1 MRLAIVEDEK
11 SFADNILGYLQRFQK
26 ETSYQIETVWFQ
38 DGCDI
43 AEEYKSDF
51 DIILMD
57 VQMKFMDGMT
67 AARKIREKDSQVV
80 ILFLTNMVSYAIRG
94 YEVDAMDY
102 IIKPVTYFSFSE
114 KLKKALKSVEYR
126 KSQYIIVPIEGG
138 IQKVDLSSVYYVE
151 CRGHNLFYKQA
162 KEEIESRGTM
172 NKLETLL
179 APYGFYRNSKSYLV
193 NLEYVDGIQKNEC
206 MIHGER
212 IPVSR
217 LKKKEFM
224 QALLKYVSEE
234 YDDRGH
240 ENVIMM

>member
-11 SFADNILGYLQRFQK
+11 NFADNILGYLQRFQK
-26 ETSYQIETVWFQ
+26 ETGYQIETVWFQ

-43 AEEYKSDF
+43 VEEYKSDF
-51 DIILMD
+51 DVILMD
-57 VQMKFMDGMT
+57 IQMKFMDGMT

-114 KLKKALKSVEYR
+114 KLKKALKTVEYR
-126 KSQYIIVPIEGG
+126 KSQYIVVPIEGG

-151 CRGHNLFYKQA
+151 CRGHNLFYKQSKA
-162 KEEIESRGTM
+162 EVESRGTM
-172 NKLETLL
+172 NKWEALL
-179 APYGFYRNSKSYLV
+179 APYGFYRNSKSFLV

>member
-11 SFADNILGYLQRFQK
+11 IFADNILGYLQRFQK
-26 ETSYQIETVWFQ
+26 ETGYQIETVWFQ

-43 AEEYKSDF
+43 AEGYKSDF

-57 VQMKFMDGMT
+57 IQMKFMDGMT
-67 AARKIREKDSQVV
+67 AAKKIREIDSQVML
-80 ILFLTNMVSYAIRG
+80 LFLTNMASYAIRG

-114 KLKKALKSVEYR
+114 KLKRAMRTVEYR

-138 IQKVDLSSVYYVE
+138 AQKVELSSVYYVE
-151 CRGHNLFYKQA
+151 CRGHSLFFKQA
-162 KEEIESRGTM
+162 KAEIESKGTM
-172 NKLETLL
+172 NKLEALL
-179 APYGFYRNSKSYLV
+179 VPYGFYRNSKSFLV
-193 NLEYVDGIQKNEC
+193 NLDYVESIQRNEC
-206 MIHGER
+206 TVHGER
-212 IPVSR
+212 LPVSR
-217 LKKKEFM
+217 MKKKEFM

-234 YDDRGH
+234 YNDRVH

>member
-11 SFADNILGYLQRFQK
+11 IFADNILGYLQRFQK
-26 ETSYQIETVWFQ
+26 ETGYQIEPVWFQ

-43 AEEYKSDF
+43 VEEYKSDF
-51 DIILMD
+51 DVILMD
-57 VQMKFMDGMT
+57 IQMKFMDGMT